1 MRTGGRL
8 RFSSALA
15 WGIVAAGWLV
25 ASLLPAP
32 AQADESEFWRG
43 KTVTI
48 IAPTGPGG
56 GYDGYARMVAR
67 HIGKYIPGQPTM
79 VVQNMPGAGGMTA
92 ANYVYNVAP
101 QDGTVFAL
109 LDRSTPTAP
118 LLYGEDSKAR
128 FDPLKLT
135 WLGSLA
141 REAGMGVVST
151 RAPAQTIEEARKT
164 ELLFGSTGSQ
174 NDAAT
179 YARLI
184 NELLGTKIKIIPTYK
199 AQPEIFLAIERGKLH
214 GLFVTGYS
222 ANARMYVED
231 QIAKGKMKLMVQ
243 MSLQKDPAL
252 PDVPGVLD
260 YVTKDQDRQVI
271 ELLLS
276 RLWLGRPFIAPPELP
291 PERASALRAAFD
303 KLVRDP
309 EFLADAK
316 ASGLPV
322 QPIAAQD
329 AEDIIRR
336 FYQYPKPVVERTRS
350 LVRAQ

>member
-1 MRTGGRL
+1 MRRLPSCFLTGFGVL
-8 RFSSALA
+8 L
-15 WGIVAAGWLV
+15 GLC
-25 ASLLPAP
+25 ASLLPGS
-32 AQADESEFWRG
+32 AQDSEFWRG

-48 IAPTGPGG
+48 VAPTGPGG
-56 GYDGYARMVAR
+56 GYDGYSRMVAR
-67 HIGKYIPGQPTM
+67 HIGKHIPGQPT
-79 VVQNMPGAGGMTA
+79 VIVQNMPGAGGMTA
-92 ANYVYNVAP
+92 ANYVSNVAP
-101 QDGTVFAL
+101 KDGTVFAL
-109 LDRSTPTAP
+109 FDRAIPTAP

-164 ELLFGSTGSQ
+164 ELFFGSTGSE

-179 YARLI
+179 YVRLF
-184 NELLGTKIKIIPTYK
+184 NELFGTRIKVIPTYK
-199 AQPEIFLAIERGKLH
+199 AQPEIFLAIERGELH

-222 ANARMYVED
+222 ANARIYVED
-231 QIAKGKMKLMVQ
+231 QIAKGQMKLMVQ
-243 MSLQKDPAL
+243 MSLRKDRAL

-276 RLWLGRPFIAPPELP
+276 RLSLGRPFIAPPELP
-291 PERASALRAAFD
+291 PERAAALRSAFD
-303 KLVRDP
+303 KLLQDP
-309 EFLADAK
+309 EFLPDAK
-316 ASGLPV
+316 KSSLPV
-322 QPIAAQD
+322 QPIAAQE

-336 FYQYPKPVVERTRS
+336 LYQYPKTIVERTRN
-350 LVRAQ
+350 LVRAP